1 MAKKVTNNIIFILL
15 VIGLV
20 FLGIGCAGKNS
31 EGSHLA
37 QNISSDANPVKE
49 ATSSQAQSISVKGSD
64 SVLPLA
70 QAEAEEFLKEN
81 PGKSVSVT
89 GGGSGVGI
97 AALIDK
103 QVNIATASREMTT
116 DEIKKANT
124 NGINPVEHV
133 IAYDGITVIVNPKN
147 PISKLTFNQLRGIY
161 DGSISN
167 WKQVGGED
175 KPIAIISRD
184 SSSGTYADF
193 KKDIGFTEYRPD
205 ALTQATTGGIVS
217 EVTQNPN
224 AIGYIGF
231 AYVNKDIKVLSLDNG
246 KGYVLPTQKT
256 ILSGEYPLSRTLQI
270 YTNGEPSGLTKEF
283 SDFMLSQKGQN
294 IVSKVGYI
302 PLKK

>member
-1 MAKKVTNNIIFILL
+1 MAKKFTNHIIFILL
-15 VIGLV
+15 AIGLIV
-20 FLGIGCAGKNS
+20 LGIGCSVAAPEQK
-31 EGSHLA
+31 
-37 QNISSDANPVKE
+37 

-70 QAEAEEFLKEN
+70 QAEAEEFLNEN
-81 PGKSVSVT
+81 SGKSVSVT

-97 AALIDK
+97 AALIDG

-116 DEIKKANT
+116 DEIKKANA

-147 PISKLTFNQLRGIY
+147 PISKLTFDQLRGIY

-167 WKQVGGED
+167 WKQIGGED
-175 KPIAIISRD
+175 KPIAVISRD

-193 KKDIGFTEYRPD
+193 KTDVGFKEYRTD

-217 EVTQNPN
+217 EVSQNPN

-231 AYVNKDIKVLSLDNG
+231 AYVNKNIKVLSLDDG
-246 KGYVLPTQKT
+246 KGSVLPSSKT

-283 SDFMLSQKGQN
+283 NDFMLSQKGQN

-302 PLKK
+302 PMKK

>member
-1 MAKKVTNNIIFILL
+1 MAKKFTNQILILL
-15 VIGLV
+15 AIGLV
-20 FLGIGCAGKNS
+20 VLGIGCS
-31 EGSHLA
+31 LA
-37 QNISSDANPVKE
+37 AAEQK

-70 QAEAEEFLKEN
+70 QAEAEEFIKEN

-97 AALIDK
+97 AALIDG
-103 QVNIATASREMTT
+103 QVNVATASREMEK
-116 DEIKKANT
+116 DEIKKANA
-124 NGINPVEHV
+124 NGINPVKYV
-133 IAYDGITVIVNPKN
+133 IATDGITVIVNPKN
-147 PISKLTFNQLRGIY
+147 PISKLTFDQLRGIY

-175 KPIAIISRD
+175 KPIAVISRD

-193 KKDIGFTEYRPD
+193 KKDIGFKEYRPD

-231 AYVNKDIKVLSLDNG
+231 AYVNTDIKVLSLDNG
-246 KGYVLPTQKT
+246 KGYVLPTPKT
-256 ILSGEYPLSRTLQI
+256 ILSGEYPISRTLQI
-270 YTNGEPSGLTKEF
+270 YTNGESSGLTKEF
-283 SDFMLSQKGQN
+283 RDFMLSQKGQN
-294 IVSKVGYI
+294 IVRKVGYI